1 MINSKTESQ
10 LNLVKRYPI
19 AVFFSLAFVLGAGT
33 IFLVVQGVLPSDLVL
48 ASVFS
53 ASIAGI
59 ILTGV
64 EDGKAGLKLM
74 LSRLLIWRVGIG
86 YWLFAFLFIVPV
98 IIFGS
103 LFNPLFNGDPISFSN
118 IEPAFSIVLLFISF
132 FIVAG

>member
-74 LSRLLIWRVGIG
+74 LSRVLIW
-86 YWLFAFLFIVPV
+86 
-98 IIFGS
+98 
-103 LFNPLFNGDPISFSN
+103 
-118 IEPAFSIVLLFISF
+118 
-132 FIVAG
+132 